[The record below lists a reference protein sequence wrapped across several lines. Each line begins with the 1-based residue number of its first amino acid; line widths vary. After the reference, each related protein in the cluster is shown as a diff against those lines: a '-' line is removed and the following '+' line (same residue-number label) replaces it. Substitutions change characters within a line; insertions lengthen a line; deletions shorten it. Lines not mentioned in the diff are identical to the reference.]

1 MTSIKEIRRNLAQPS
16 KAAIVER
23 LLKSRNGVTIGDI
36 GGATGWQPHSCRA
49 FLMGLRKKGHVI
61 IRDQRKNGS
70 SRYRLCSPQSQ
81 ANAQEQAA
89 APDEAS
95 PVENS

>member
-36 GGATGWQPHSCRA
+36 EEATGWQPHSCRA
-49 FLMGLRKKGHVI
+49 FLTGMRKKGHLIV
-61 IRDQRKNGS
+61 RDQRKNGS

-81 ANAQEQAA
+81 AAVEEQPA
-89 APDEAS
+89 APDVSS